1 MVTLGQTQKKPTIG
15 GHVPLHNQ
23 LLVNGY
29 TNTPLKNESDAI
41 QWMQS
46 LVDSIDMKTIQGPYA
61 SYVTKDGNRG
71 LTCIVMIE
79 TSHIALHIWDEPN
92 PSEIQ
97 FDLYTCGDLPI
108 DSILKKLEDQLG
120 LINYHYMVLE
130 RATGFNVLERNRA
143 GYNPKPI
150 NTEKE

>member
-1 MVTLGQTQKKPTIG
+1 MATLGQTQKKLTIG
-15 GHVPLHNQ
+15 DHMPLHNQ

-29 TNTPLKNESDAI
+29 TNTPLKSEASAI
-41 QWMQS
+41 EWMQS
-46 LVDSIDMKTIQGPYA
+46 LVDSIDMKTIQGPYS
-61 SYVTKDGNRG
+61 SYVTKEGNMG

-92 PSEIQ
+92 PAEIQ

-108 DSILKKLEDQLG
+108 DKILKKLEDDLG
-120 LINYHYMVLE
+120 LVDYHYMVLE

-143 GYNPKPI
+143 GYNPRPSSHK
-150 NTEKE
+150 

>member
-1 MVTLGQTQKKPTIG
+1 M
-15 GHVPLHNQ
+15 
-23 LLVNGY
+23 
-29 TNTPLKNESDAI
+29 KNEEDAI
-41 QWMQS
+41 AWMRS
-46 LVDSIDMKTIQGPYA
+46 LVESIDMKIIQGPYA
-61 SYVTKDGNRG
+61 SYVTKDGNKG

-92 PSEIQ
+92 PAEIQ

-108 DSILKKLEDQLG
+108 DKILKKLEEEVG
-120 LINYHYMVLE
+120 LTNYHYMVLE

-150 NTEKE
+150 DTGKE

>member
-1 MVTLGQTQKKPTIG
+1 M
-15 GHVPLHNQ
+15 PLHNQ

-29 TNTPLKNESDAI
+29 SDNAMKSEEDAVA
-41 QWMQS
+41 WMRS
-46 LVDSIDMKTIQGPYA
+46 LVDSIDMKIIQGPYA
-61 SYVTKDGNRG
+61 SYVTKDGNKG

-92 PSEIQ
+92 PAEIQ

-108 DSILKKLEDQLG
+108 DNILKKLEEELG
-120 LINYHYMVLE
+120 LKDYHYMVLE